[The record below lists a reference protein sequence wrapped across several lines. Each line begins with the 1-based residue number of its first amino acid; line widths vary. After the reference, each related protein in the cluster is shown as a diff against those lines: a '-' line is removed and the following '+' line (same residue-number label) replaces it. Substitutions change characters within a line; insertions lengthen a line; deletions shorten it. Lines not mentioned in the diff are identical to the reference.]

1 MTLYIQTQEKKLIEA
16 CEKLK
21 ISYETRAFKVG
32 DVMNDTGS
40 FIAELKNSKDDF
52 WSSMTD
58 RRLYRQFREMSEQ
71 FKGNCY
77 LFVPCG
83 ALKELAKERPA
94 NTNWIYSMYGEAE
107 NWGINFR
114 EFSDFEDLA
123 RKLISLD
130 KKIGAERKI
139 RDTEVAKYASTVA
152 ERMIRQLPG
161 IGEKLGKEVLKQC
174 KSFEGFY
181 NDLHD
186 NMKILDGI
194 KGLSKKGK
202 ILDDVLR
209 EMRLEH

>member
-1 MTLYIQTQEKKLIEA
+1 MTLYIQSQEKKLIEA
-16 CEKLK
+16 CEKLG

-58 RRLYRQFREMSEQ
+58 RRLYRQFREMVEQ
-71 FKGNCY
+71 FNGSCY

-83 ALKELAKERPA
+83 ALKALAKERPA

-114 EFSDFEDLA
+114 EFSDFKDLA
-123 RKLISLD
+123 RKLVSLD

-139 RDTEVAKYASTVA
+139 RDTEPAKYASTIA
-152 ERMIRQLPG
+152 ERMISQLPG
-161 IGEKLGKEVLKQC
+161 IGEKLAKNVLKEC
-174 KSFEGFY
+174 KSFDGFY
-181 NDLHD
+181 ADVHGDMN
-186 NMKILDGI
+186 ILDSI

-209 EMRLEH
+209 EMRKLH